1 MCKDMIS
8 GIAVYLLQLQEF
20 IATLSDCSDY
30 VRNCSELNSTVGNLG
45 RGVEQFNEVDLMSV
59 MCCRDR

>member
-20 IATLSDCSDY
+20 IATLSDCD
-30 VRNCSELNSTVGNLG
+30 LG
-45 RGVEQFNEVDLMSV
+45 SMYTGKLSLMK
-59 MCCRDR
+59 CDFQIQ